1 MMEDLLYCKNLYK
14 PIKLKEKP
22 SDTFDEDWNVEHRKA
37 QKQNHEGLGIKWIIS
52 VRPEKIQFSQKWE
65 KS

>member
-52 VRPEKIQFSQKWE
+52 YQCG
-65 KS
+65 